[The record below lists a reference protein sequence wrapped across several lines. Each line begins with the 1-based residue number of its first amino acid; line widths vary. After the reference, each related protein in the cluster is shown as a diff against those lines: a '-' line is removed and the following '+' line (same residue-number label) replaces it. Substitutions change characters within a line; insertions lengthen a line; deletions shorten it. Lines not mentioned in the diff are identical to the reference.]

1 MELLCPRLLFAVLV
15 PLVDFT
21 DLRRVLGEGWLVGSF
36 SDRGICRIAH
46 HRIVKGGFDTT
57 LTIDFAPDLPRAL
70 FRR

>member
-1 MELLCPRLLFAVLV
+1 MVLV
-15 PLVDFT
+15 PLFDFT
-21 DLRRVLGEGWLVGSF
+21 DLRRVLGEGRLVGSF

-57 LTIDFAPDLPRAL
+57 LTIDFAPDLPLAL